1 MKTYQLK
8 QNLKQ
13 VYENYTKEDFTV
25 WEILF
30 NRQLALL
37 ENLAAQE
44 YLLALEKIGF
54 TACKIPDFRI
64 TNEVLSK
71 TTGWQL
77 EVVEGIINES
87 DFFQLLSQKKF
98 PATTW
103 LRKLNE
109 LDYLPEPDMFHDV
122 FGHVP
127 LLIEPKFSAFFEA
140 FGKLGVKHKNNS
152 EIVQMLGRIYWFTI
166 EFGLIKNENKLN
178 IYGAG
183 ILSSHGESKYSV
195 SEQPLHL
202 PFDAKTIMHTP
213 FDNDK
218 IQDKYFVI
226 ESFNQLYKSLP
237 MIEQVINCNTKLVS
251 DELK

>member
-8 QNLKQ
+8 QNLTQ
-13 VYENYTKEDFTV
+13 VYENYTQEDFTV
-25 WEILF
+25 WKLLF
-30 NRQLALL
+30 ERQLELL
-37 ENLAAQE
+37 QNLAADE
-44 YLLALEKIGF
+44 YLQALEKIGF
-54 TACKIPDFRI
+54 TASKIPDFKE
-64 TNEVLSK
+64 TNGLLDKS
-71 TTGWQL
+71 TGWKL

-87 DFFQLLSQKKF
+87 DFFELLSKKRF

-127 LLIEPKFSAFFEA
+127 LLIEPKFSAFFEG
-140 FGKLGVKHKNNS
+140 FGKLGVKYKD
-152 EIVQMLGRIYWFTI
+152 EPQIVQMLGRIYWFTI
-166 EFGLIKNENKLN
+166 EFGLVKSEGQLK

-195 SEQPLHL
+195 SKEPSHL
-202 PFDAKTIMHTP
+202 KFDAKTIMHTA
-213 FDNDK
+213 FENDK

-226 ESFNQLYKSLP
+226 ESFDQLYESMPL
-237 MIEQVINCNTKLVS
+237 IQQVIFESMAVI
-251 DELK
+251 

>member
-8 QNLKQ
+8 QNLTQAYK
-13 VYENYTKEDFTV
+13 NYTNEDQTV
-25 WEILF
+25 WKLLF
-30 NRQLALL
+30 ERQLELL
-37 ENLAAQE
+37 KTLATPE
-44 YLLALEKIGF
+44 YLEALNNIGF
-54 TACKIPDFRI
+54 TPFKIPDFKE
-64 TNEVLSK
+64 TNVILNNAS
-71 TTGWQL
+71 GWKL

-87 DFFQLLSQKKF
+87 DFFGLLSQKRF

-127 LLIEPKFSAFFEA
+127 LLIDPKFSAFFET
-140 FGKLGVKHKNNS
+140 FGKLGVKHKNDPQ
-152 EIVQMLGRIYWFTI
+152 IVQMLGRIYWFTI
-166 EFGLIKNENKLN
+166 EFGLIRSENELK

-195 SEQPLHL
+195 SQQPTHL
-202 PFDAKTIMHTP
+202 KFDAKTIMNTA

-218 IQDKYFVI
+218 IQNTYFVLD
-226 ESFNQLYKSLP
+226 SFEQLYQSMPL
-237 MIEQVINCNTKLVS
+237 IQQVISENLIHT
-251 DELK
+251 

>member
-13 VYENYTKEDFTV
+13 VYQNYTSEDKAV
-25 WEILF
+25 WKLLF
-30 NRQLALL
+30 ERQVELL
-37 ENLAAQE
+37 SNLAAPE
-44 YLLALEKIGF
+44 YLEALSKIGF
-54 TACKIPDFRI
+54 TANKIPNFNE
-64 TNEVLSK
+64 TNAILNNN
-71 TTGWQL
+71 TGWQL

-87 DFFQLLSQKKF
+87 DFFELLSKKQF

-127 LLIEPKFSAFFEA
+127 LLIEPKFSNFFEE
-140 FGKLGVKHKNNS
+140 FGKLGVKHKD
-152 EIVQMLGRIYWFTI
+152 EPQIVQMLGRIYWFTI
-166 EFGLIKNENKLN
+166 EFGLIKSKGQLK

-183 ILSSHGESKYSV
+183 ILSSHGESRYSV
-195 SEQPLHL
+195 SEEPAHL
-202 PFDAKTIMHTP
+202 QFDAKTIMNTS

-226 ESFNQLYKSLP
+226 DSFDQLYKSMSL
-237 MIEQVINCNTKLVS
+237 IQQVLSDKLKLLV
-251 DELK
+251 